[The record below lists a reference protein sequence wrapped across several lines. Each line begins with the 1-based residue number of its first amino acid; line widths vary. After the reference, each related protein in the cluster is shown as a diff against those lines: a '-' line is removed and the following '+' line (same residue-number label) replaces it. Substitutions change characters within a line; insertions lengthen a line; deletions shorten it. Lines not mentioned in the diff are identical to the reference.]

1 MWYDTTERLPC
12 DRLVYH
18 KQIFTQDL
26 YWERSSHP
34 GRDPLT
40 LGEILSHWER
50 SSHTGRDPLP
60 SKVEETATRQIL
72 YNFYRRN
79 SYNLVVKVE
88 VWTRIATTNIIAY
101 HSQNELRQRHPATSN
116 KQQTPNNKQHHITS
130 AIINET
136 HPAYYYND
144 KTNTNHG
151 TTTNDTNHIYQE
163 AKYRKFCDQYY
174 SGERNNNR
182 D

>member
-101 HSQNELRQRHPATSN
+101 HSQNELRQRSFLQIDFDAERHDTMTPRELHATRDAYL
-116 KQQTPNNKQHHITS
+116 HHSLSTLRS
-130 AIINET
+130 
-136 HPAYYYND
+136 
-144 KTNTNHG
+144 
-151 TTTNDTNHIYQE
+151 HIYRE